1 MRRLGLIIACLVMPV
16 AATGAVLP
24 PPIADAA
31 REKLQCYQ
39 PDMVRKTCRSMA
51 SYGSDASGKIINPAT
66 VLISA
71 RPAIVMATTTRV
83 VVRAGRVCGVIRQED
98 VAAAEFTVDG
108 LPATPE
114 QTTMLREQVAVIQKP
129 MIGPEICTAY
139 VRDGAMLVAKATIGG
154 VATKPAMDQ
163 KVIWVTPTEGYR
175 VAP

>member
-1 MRRLGLIIACLVMPV
+1 MLRLGLTVACLVMPV
-16 AATGAVLP
+16 ASTGAALP

-31 REKLQCYQ
+31 RGRLQCYQ
-39 PDMVRKTCRSMA
+39 PDVVRKTCRSLA
-51 SYGSDASGKIINPAT
+51 SYGIDANGKIINPAT

-71 RPAIVMATTTRV
+71 RPAIVMATTTYV

-108 LPATPE
+108 LPATAE
-114 QTTMLREQVAVIQKP
+114 QTTMLREQIAIIRKP

-139 VRDGAMLVAKATIGG
+139 VRNGAMLVAKATIGG